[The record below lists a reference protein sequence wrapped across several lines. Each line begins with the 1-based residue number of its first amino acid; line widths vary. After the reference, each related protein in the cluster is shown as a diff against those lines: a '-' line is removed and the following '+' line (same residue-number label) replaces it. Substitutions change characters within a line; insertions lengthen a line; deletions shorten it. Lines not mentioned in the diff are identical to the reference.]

1 MIQRKPFGQNRIAFK
16 TRKNK
21 KKTYHK
27 TTEYIFQ
34 QMRQKSMIKLHNL
47 SSADTLDTIVW
58 TLTYFNASNNGDYI

>member
-1 MIQRKPFGQNRIAFK
+1 MIQRKPLGQNRIAFK

-34 QMRQKSMIKLHNL
+34 QMENP
-47 SSADTLDTIVW
+47 
-58 TLTYFNASNNGDYI
+58 